1 MEDRHNHTS
10 LQGDS
15 KLAGTKPLDGR
26 TVQVL
31 AQPDVEAIHETS
43 LRVLEEVGVDFKDET
58 SLKIF
63 RQSTGASVDSSRV
76 RLSRHLVEWAIHAS
90 PAKFTL
96 RARNPAYDLP
106 LGEGYIHYTSAFGAT
121 FVCNAEKRV
130 YQEATL
136 HDLAAYVRLADKLEN
151 VHYVLTPVI
160 PQDIPPAIAEIY
172 AAAVQFNNTG
182 KHVGVGVPDSRYVD
196 VLWEMGNLV
205 AQAAGVDGPIYSL
218 GATVN
223 SPLTYSGDMLPKMV
237 HAARHKIPLR
247 IVSGALAGATAPV
260 TLAGALALQNAELLA
275 GITLC
280 QLVNPGCPIIYG
292 TFVGAADM
300 RSGKWSAAGPETSL
314 VTSVSAQLCHMYDIP
329 LGYGTGGVTDSRV
342 PDVRAG
348 LDKGLTNLAAALCG
362 VEVIHNGVSGLMAGG
377 MAISF
382 EQFIID
388 NEIAR
393 WIDRFLQ
400 GIEVNQETLA
410 FEIIQAVGPGGQ
422 YLDQEH
428 TVKRFRREH
437 LISRLLSHSNQLEW
451 PTSEAED
458 LVFQARRQVENMLSD
473 QQPAALDRSTQEA
486 IQSILT
492 RIGGEQV
499 IFRV

>member
-1 MEDRHNHTS
+1 
-10 LQGDS
+10 
-15 KLAGTKPLDGR
+15 LAGTKPLDGR
-26 TVQVL
+26 TAQVL
-31 AQPDVEAIHETS
+31 AQPDLEAIHETS
-43 LRVLEEVGVDFKDET
+43 LRVLEEIGVAFKDEQ
-58 SLKIF
+58 SLNIF
-63 RQSTGASVDSSRV
+63 CKSRGAAVDSSRV
-76 RLSRHLVEWAIHAS
+76 RLRRHLVEWAISEA
-90 PAKFTL
+90 PGKFTL

-106 LGEGYIHYTSAFGAT
+106 LGEGRVYYTSAFGAT
-121 FVCNAEKRV
+121 FVCNAEKRS
-130 YQEATL
+130 YHEASL

-172 AAAVQFNNTG
+172 AAAIQFNSTE
-182 KHVGVGVPDSRYVD
+182 KHVGIGVPDSRYVD
-196 VLWEMGNLV
+196 ELWEMGNLV
-205 AQAAGVDGPIYSL
+205 AEAAGVDGPIYSL

-223 SPLTYSGDMLPKMV
+223 SPLTYSGGMLPKMV
-237 HAARHKIPLR
+237 HAARHNVPLR

-260 TLAGALALQNAELLA
+260 TLAGALALQNAEILA

-280 QLVNPGCPIIYG
+280 QLVNPACPIIYG

-314 VTSVSAQLCHMYDIP
+314 VTSASAQLCRLYDIP
-329 LGYGTGGVTDSRV
+329 FGYGTGGVTDSRV

-348 LDKGLTNLAAALCG
+348 LDKALTNLGAALCG
-362 VEVIHNGVSGLMAGG
+362 VQVIHNGVSGLMAGG

-393 WIDRFLQ
+393 WIDRFLR
-400 GIEVNQETLA
+400 GIEVNQDTLA

-428 TVKRFRREH
+428 TVKRFRQEH
-437 LISRLLSHSNQLEW
+437 LISRLFSPSYQLEW
-451 PTSEAED
+451 PTTETED
-458 LVFQARRQVENMLSD
+458 LVFQARRHVEAILSD
-473 QQPAALDRSTQEA
+473 QPPAILDRCTQEA
-486 IQSILT
+486 IQGILT
-492 RIGGEQV
+492 GIGGEQV
-499 IFRV
+499 VFQA